1 MRFQLR
7 HILTVALTCAL
18 ITTPGA
24 PASATSQPLGTPPRA
39 ATFGA
44 PAAYKIASTGTAFDI
59 ASGDFTGTHV
69 KDIVVAAGAAGSVS
83 LLAGRGDGTFAAPVT
98 VYSHSGESITAIAT
112 GDFNGDGH
120 LDLAVVSEGGSTQDV
135 VLLLGDGHRH
145 FVESTSVPLR
155 FLDQSQPFPFG
166 GIRSIA
172 VGNISQGALDVAVT
186 DGVNYVSV
194 FTGDGHGGFSGR
206 LDLLAAALPE
216 SLIVADLLGHGLADI
231 GVVDNDS
238 SSVYTFANRGDG
250 TFGGRMR
257 TRLGPLPVNAQ
268 PVSLAAGDFRRL
280 GRTDLF
286 AVYSATGSPAC
297 CGVGRVL
304 LSDGHGSYEKPMDVR
319 VAASVSFP
327 AAGAVADFNGDG
339 ILDLSV
345 VAESFGPRQNDL
357 IVLPG
362 NGDGTF
368 STSAQSL
375 VRVTSGNLKIL
386 VADKMIVDDFN
397 GDGKPDVA
405 VALDRTKG
413 MGVVVLLNTTKVTG
427 HVFGGVGRAREL
439 R

>member
-1 MRFQLR
+1 MRFQLGP
-7 HILTVALTCAL
+7 ILTVALTSAL
-18 ITTPGA
+18 INSPCE
-24 PASATSQPLGTPPRA
+24 PASAMSQPLGAAPRA
-39 ATFGA
+39 ATFGK
-44 PAAYKIASTGTAFDI
+44 PAVYKIGSTGTAFDI

-69 KDIVVAAGAAGSVS
+69 KDIVVAEGVAGSVS
-83 LLAGRGDGTFAAPVT
+83 LLAGRGDGTFATPVT

-112 GDFNGDGH
+112 GDFNSDGH

-155 FLDQSQPFPFG
+155 FLDQNQPFPFG

-172 VGNISQGALDVAVT
+172 VGNVSQGALDVAVT

-238 SSVYTFANRGDG
+238 ASVYTLANRGDG
-250 TFGGRMR
+250 TFGRRVR

-268 PVSLAAGDFRRL
+268 PVSLTAGDFRRL

-286 AVYSATGSPAC
+286 AVYSATGSPTC

-304 LSDGHGSYEKPMDVR
+304 LSDGHGSYEKPVDVR

-375 VRVTSGNLKIL
+375 VRITSGNLKIL
-386 VADKMIVDDFN
+386 IADKMIADDFN

-405 VALDRTKG
+405 VSLDRTKG
-413 MGVVVLLNTTKVTG
+413 MGVVVLLNTTKV
-427 HVFGGVGRAREL
+427 APRE
-439 R
+439 RIR